1 MRKLSTVIAA
11 TLLFAGVAFTAQA
24 QTWRGSADLNGA
36 AQNFTPI
43 TKAACG
49 GRWGPRCPPG
59 PALGLRPAPL
69 ALLVRALLSAAQENA
84 NSG

>member
-1 MRKLSTVIAA
+1 MGKLSTAIAA
-11 TLLFAGVAFTAQA
+11 TILLAGLAVAAQA

-43 TKAACG
+43 HKAACG

-59 PALGLRPAPL
+59 RHWVCGPRGWRCWCAPC
-69 ALLVRALLSAAQENA
+69 
-84 NSG
+84 